1 MTRRRLSRSTSS
13 FIRWWRKPAPNRA
26 IVLAREALT
35 QLFYPAFKAVLA
47 GVEVAST
54 RLLAAHEAIAEAIAD
69 SDVETTRKWMER
81 HINDFRKGYEMS
93 GFDIDRSVEAP
104 TKEK

>member
-1 MTRRRLSRSTSS
+1 M
-13 FIRWWRKPAPNRA
+13 
-26 IVLAREALT
+26 LT
-35 QLFYPAFKAVLA
+35 
-47 GVEVAST
+47 GVEVAGT
-54 RLLAAHEAIAEAIAD
+54 RLLAAHEAIAQAIAD

-104 TKEK
+104 RENYWEKQSVVST

>member
-1 MTRRRLSRSTSS
+1 VREVQQRRR
-13 FIRWWRKPAPNRA
+13 WRVGGVRRGRGGERA
-26 IVLAREALT
+26 
-35 QLFYPAFKAVLA
+35 
-47 GVEVAST
+47 
-54 RLLAAHEAIAEAIAD
+54 AAHEAIAEAVAD

-104 TKEK
+104 TKEI